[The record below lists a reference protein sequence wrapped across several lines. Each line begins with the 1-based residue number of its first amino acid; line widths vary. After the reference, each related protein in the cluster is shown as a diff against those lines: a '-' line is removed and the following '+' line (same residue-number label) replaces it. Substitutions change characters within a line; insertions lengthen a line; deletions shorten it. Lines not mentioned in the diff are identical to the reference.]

1 MTEPTKPGADRPT
14 APETGARPGSFP
26 VLDPGASRAAEEE
39 RVLEFWRDENI
50 FQRSIDERDEEKPF
64 VFYEGP
70 PTTNGRPGVHHVLS
84 RSVKDI
90 VCRFWTME
98 GYKVRRK
105 GGWDTH
111 GLPVEIEVEKEL
123 GIEGKDQIEA
133 YGVAE
138 FNARCR
144 QSVFKYREEWN
155 QLTERIGFWLDLDDP
170 YITLEN
176 DYIES
181 VWWLLRQWWNRG
193 LFYAGFKVVP
203 YCPRCQTALSDHEVS
218 QGYQTVKEPSV
229 YVKFPLTDEEN
240 AFILAW
246 TTTPWTL
253 PGNVALAVGKHITY
267 LKVRQNGETYYLAE
281 DRAEVLRGEYEVLE
295 KLPGHKLVGR
305 RYRPLLEGLDLK
317 EKTGKDAY
325 YVAAADF
332 VTTEDGT
339 GVVHTAVM
347 YGADDYAL
355 GMELGLP
362 AYHTVDDTGH
372 FTAEVPVFAGKKV
385 REIDP
390 EIITHLH
397 EQGLLY
403 RRQDYE
409 HNYPFCWRCDS
420 ALLYYARDSWYL
432 KTTALKDRMLEENAK
447 ISWYPPA
454 VGANRFGNWLENN
467 VDWAISRD
475 RYWGTPLPLW
485 RCEAEGCDSVL
496 CVSSREDIANHGGVV
511 PDDLHRP
518 HVDEVTL
525 RCDGCGGT
533 MRRVKGV
540 VDVWFD
546 SGSMPFAQWHYPF
559 ENEDVFK
566 NAFPADFICEGID
579 QSRGWFYSLLA
590 IATLVRDEAPYRA
603 VVANGLILDAEGRKM
618 SKRLGNTVDPWELI
632 QAEGADPLRWYL
644 MTVSPPWVTK
654 KFAVDGVREASRK
667 FFGTLR
673 NVAAFFA
680 SYANVDGWT
689 PGAGPAVQAGAGVS
703 ALYPNAPPVADRP
716 VLDRWILSRLD
727 AVSVAM
733 RESMRDYQ
741 ITRAARALDAFVQDE
756 LSNWYV
762 RRNRRRFW
770 KGEQGPDKEAAYA
783 TLHEVLAA
791 TAKLM
796 APIAPFM
803 AETVHRTLVAPFDPA
818 AAPSVHLE
826 RYPAP
831 DGSRRDEALEAAM
844 ASALA
849 ITELGRAARTQAGL
863 KVRQPLARL
872 LVAGRDGAALDEN
885 LLEVIRDE
893 INVKRVDFVAT
904 DEVVRFG
911 LKPNFKALGPRFG
924 GEVNR
929 VAAAVK
935 ALDPEL
941 VRAGREAGTW
951 TVSPEGM
958 GEVQVGG
965 AEVELEESP
974 REGFVALADGGLRV
988 ALDTVLDDALE
999 REGRVR
1005 ELVHRLQNLR
1015 KEMGLAITDR
1025 VRLRL
1030 GLEGPLADA
1039 TREHDAFI
1047 RSELLADALEIGPVQ
1062 PGGESWDVD
1071 GDPVSV
1077 RLEKER
1083 S

>member
-1 MTEPTKPGADRPT
+1 MS
-14 APETGARPGSFP
+14 APKAPQDPKTTGGTPRRFP
-26 VLDPGASRAAEEE
+26 VLDSATPRAAEEE
-39 RVLEFWRDENI
+39 RVLEFWREQDI
-50 FQRSIDERDEEKPF
+50 FQRSIDERDEERPF

-70 PTTNGRPGVHHVLS
+70 PTTNGRPGVHHVLA

-123 GIEGKDQIEA
+123 GIEGKDEIEA

-144 QSVFKYREEWN
+144 KSVFKYREEWN
-155 QLTERIGFWLDLDDP
+155 RLTERIGFWLDLEHP

-181 VWWLLRQWWNRG
+181 VWWLLSQWWKRG

-229 YVKFPLTDEEN
+229 YVKFPLVDEEN
-240 AFILAW
+240 AYVLAW

-267 LKVRQNGETYYLAE
+267 LKVRQNDELYYLAE
-281 DRAEVLRGEYEVLE
+281 DRAEILRGEYEVLE
-295 KLPGHKLVGR
+295 KLPGAKLVGR

-325 YVAAADF
+325 FVAAADF

-372 FTAEVPVFAGKKV
+372 FTAEVPVFGGQRV

-390 EIITHLH
+390 EIIRHL
-397 EQGLLY
+397 QGAGLLY
-403 RRQDYE
+403 RQEMYE

-432 KTTALKDRMLEENAK
+432 KTTSLKDRMLEENRK
-447 ISWYPPA
+447 TQWFPPRI
-454 VGANRFGNWLENN
+454 GANRFGDWLENN

-475 RYWGTPLPLW
+475 RYWGTPIPLW
-485 RCEAEGCDSVL
+485 RCEAEGCDAMV
-496 CVSSREDIANHGGVV
+496 CIGSREDIVAYGGKV

-518 HVDEVTL
+518 HVDEITL
-525 RCDGCGGT
+525 TCTGCGGT

-566 NAFPADFICEGID
+566 HSFPADFICEGVD

-590 IATLVRDEAPYRA
+590 ISTLVKDQAPFRT
-603 VVANGLILDAEGRKM
+603 VMVNELILDAEGRKM
-618 SKRLGNTVDPWELI
+618 SKRLGNAVDPWEVI
-632 QAEGADPLRWYL
+632 EAEGADPLRWYL
-644 MTVSPPWVTK
+644 IANSPPWVTTR
-654 KFAVDGVREASRK
+654 FAVDGVREASRK

-680 SYANVDGWT
+680 NYANVDGWT
-689 PGAGPAVQAGAGVS
+689 PGGNP
-703 ALYPNAPPVADRP
+703 PPPVAERP

-727 AVSVAM
+727 AVSAAM
-733 RESMRDYQ
+733 RGAMRDYQ
-741 ITRAARALDAFVQDE
+741 ITRAARALDGFVQDE

-770 KGEQGPDKEAAYA
+770 KGELGPDKEAAYA
-783 TLHEVLAA
+783 TLHEVLAV
-791 TAKLM
+791 TARLM
-796 APIAPFM
+796 APLAPFM
-803 AETVHRTLVAPFDPA
+803 AETLHRGLVRPFDDSA
-818 AAPSVHLE
+818 ADSVHLE
-826 RYPAP
+826 RYPDP
-831 DGSRRDEALEAAM
+831 GDERRDERLEAAM

-863 KVRQPLARL
+863 KVRQPLPRL
-872 LVAGRDGAALDEN
+872 LVSGGSGAPLDED

-904 DEVVRFG
+904 DEVVSFS

-924 GEVNR
+924 GDVNK
-929 VAAAVK
+929 VAAAIK
-935 ALDPEL
+935 ALDPEK
-941 VRAGREAGTW
+941 VRAGREAGSW
-951 TVSPEGM
+951 TVSPEGL
-958 GEVQVGG
+958 GELQVGG
-965 AEVELEESP
+965 DEVALEEGAP
-974 REGFVALADGGLRV
+974 EGLVTLEDGGLRV
-988 ALDTVLDDALE
+988 ALDTALDPALE

-1025 VRLRL
+1025 VA
-1030 GLEGPLADA
+1030 LEMEPEGSLADA
-1039 TREHDAFI
+1039 VREHETFI
-1047 RSELLADALEIGPVQ
+1047 RSELLAETLDIGPVTD
-1062 PGGESWDVD
+1062 GALRWDVD
-1071 GDPVSV
+1071 GEAVSV
-1077 RLEKER
+1077 RLEKKER